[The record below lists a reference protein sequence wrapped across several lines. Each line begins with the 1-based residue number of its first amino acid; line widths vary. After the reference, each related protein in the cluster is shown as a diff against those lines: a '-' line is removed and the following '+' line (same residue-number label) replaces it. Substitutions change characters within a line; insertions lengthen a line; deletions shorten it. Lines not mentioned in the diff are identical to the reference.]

1 MKRKIIYFILIILW
15 MSFIFC
21 LSNQPASDST
31 ELSDGFISN
40 TIGRIYKVFDSDIS
54 SDELSEIKIKY
65 THPVRKMA
73 HFTIYMILGILVTLL
88 VGEYNVSFY
97 RCLFISLLVCL
108 LYSISDEM
116 HQLFVMGRSGEIKDV
131 LIDTSGSFIG
141 IFVFNKLFRR
151 KV

>member
-1 MKRKIIYFILIILW
+1 MGLIF
-15 MSFIFC
+15 S

-40 TIGRIYKVFDSDIS
+40 TIGNVYKVFNKNIS
-54 SDELSEIKIKY
+54 SDELNDIKVKY

-88 VGEYNVSFY
+88 VREYNVSFY
-97 RCLFISLLVCL
+97 KCLFISLLVCL
-108 LYSISDEM
+108 LYSISDEV
-116 HQLFVMGRSGEIKDV
+116 HQLFVSGRSGEIRDV

-141 IFVFNKLFRR
+141 IFIFNKLFKK

>member
-1 MKRKIIYFILIILW
+1 
-15 MSFIFC
+15 MSVIFS

-40 TIGRIYKVFDSDIS
+40 TIGNVYKVFNKNIG
-54 SDELSEIKIKY
+54 SDELNEIKVKY
-65 THPVRKMA
+65 THLVRKMA

-88 VGEYNVSFY
+88 VREYNISFY
-97 RCLFISLLVCL
+97 KCLFISLLVCL
-108 LYSISDEM
+108 LYSISDEI

-141 IFVFNKLFRR
+141 IFVFNKLFRK

>member
-1 MKRKIIYFILIILW
+1 MKRKVIYSILIVLW

-21 LSNQPASDST
+21 LSNQPAVDST

-40 TIGRIYKVFDSDIS
+40 TIGNVYKLFNRNIS
-54 SDELSEIKIKY
+54 SEELNEIKIKY

-88 VGEYNVSFY
+88 VREYNVSFY
-97 RCLFISLLVCL
+97 KCLIISLLVCL
-108 LYSISDEM
+108 LYSISDEI
-116 HQLFVMGRSGEIKDV
+116 HQLFVLGRSGEVRDV

-141 IFVFNKLFRR
+141 IYIFNKLFKK